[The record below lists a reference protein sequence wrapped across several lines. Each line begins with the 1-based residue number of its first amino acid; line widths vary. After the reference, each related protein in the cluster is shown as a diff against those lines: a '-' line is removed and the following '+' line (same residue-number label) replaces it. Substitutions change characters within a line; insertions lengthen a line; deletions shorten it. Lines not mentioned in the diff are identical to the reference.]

1 MICVDGIASF
11 DFRRHV
17 SEAIKL
23 ALRSP
28 SASGESRADRILFPS
43 GRLPTCSSNTLINL
57 DSASSYSADLVTL
70 LAARTHLP
78 TIKMEY
84 TVLFDSE
91 LEQLEK
97 SIRSCSM
104 SPLQANRRRRNLA
117 RTPRGSP
124 MTARSRPFAQR
135 HRAAHAI
142 ESSPAMEQPPA
153 K

>member
-1 MICVDGIASF
+1 MLWLYLV
-11 DFRRHV
+11 RH
-17 SEAIKL
+17 SRFPCSRGSSAAK
-23 ALRSP
+23 RSP
-28 SASGESRADRILFPS
+28 PAPVHE
-43 GRLPTCSSNTLINL
+43 
-57 DSASSYSADLVTL
+57 
-70 LAARTHLP
+70 
-78 TIKMEY
+78 KMEH
-84 TVLFDSE
+84 TALFDSE

-142 ESSPAMEQPPA
+142 ESSPAMEQPPV